1 MSTVRKIALLQ
12 EKIAEER
19 QKINAAIV
27 HGFPQ
32 QSLEDSIAR
41 LYRRL
46 AEVQSQQRVT

>member
-1 MSTVRKIALLQ
+1 MSSVRKIALLQ

-19 QKINAAIV
+19 KKMNAAIV
-27 HGFPQ
+27 QGFPQ

-46 AEVQSQQRVT
+46 AEVQAQQRTT